1 MPPEVAIYQTGI
13 HATNSQPHFRSP
25 TGRSSQSSK
34 QPMRLHQLFFA
45 LSFFLLGLG
54 PIAWA
59 DQPTSSTQ
67 DRDGRH
73 DFDFNTGTW
82 KLHNR
87 RLRNPL
93 TGSNNW
99 VEFDGTSV
107 AQKIW
112 GGLAN
117 MDEDN
122 FNDPAGHIQGLTMR
136 LYDPSTH
143 LWSIY
148 FANSR
153 KGSLGLPP
161 TVGRFVDDRRG
172 EFYDYEIFG
181 GKAVLVR
188 YLYLLNRPDSYRWEQ
203 AFSPD
208 GGKSWETNWTI
219 DCERV
224 KDSASNASVKNTKE
238 Q

>member
-1 MPPEVAIYQTGI
+1 
-13 HATNSQPHFRSP
+13 
-25 TGRSSQSSK
+25 
-34 QPMRLHQLFFA
+34 MRLHRLFFA
-45 LSFFLLGLG
+45 LSFFLLGIQL
-54 PIAWA
+54 IAWA
-59 DQPTSSTQ
+59 DQPTSINQ
-67 DRDGRH
+67 DRDDQH
-73 DFDFNTGTW
+73 DFDFNIGTW

-99 VEFDGTSV
+99 VEFGGTSV

-112 GGLAN
+112 DGRAN
-117 MDEDN
+117 MDEDE
-122 FNDPAGHIQGLTMR
+122 FNDPAGRIQGLTLR
-136 LYDPSTH
+136 LYDPSTR
-143 LWSIY
+143 LWSIF

-161 TVGRFVDDRRG
+161 TVGRFVGDRRG
-172 EFYDYEIFG
+172 EFYDYEIYD

-188 YLYLLNRPDSYRWEQ
+188 YLYLINSLDSYRWEQ

-208 GGKSWETNWTI
+208 GGKTWETNWTI
-219 DCERV
+219 DCDRV
-224 KDSASNASVKNTKE
+224 KDGGSTAGTKTTKE

>member
-1 MPPEVAIYQTGI
+1 
-13 HATNSQPHFRSP
+13 
-25 TGRSSQSSK
+25 
-34 QPMRLHQLFFA
+34 MRLYQLFFG
-45 LSFFLLGLG
+45 LSFFLLILE

-59 DQPTSSTQ
+59 DQPTSSSQ
-67 DRDGRH
+67 DRDGQH

-99 VEFDGTSV
+99 IEFDGTSV
-107 AQKIW
+107 AQKVW
-112 GGLAN
+112 DGRAN
-117 MDEDN
+117 MDADE
-122 FNDPAGHIQGLTMR
+122 FNDPAGRIQGLTLR
-136 LYDPSTH
+136 LYDPNTH

-153 KGSLGLPP
+153 RGSLGLPP
-161 TVGRFVDDRRG
+161 TVGGFVSDRRG
-172 EFYDYEIFG
+172 EFYDYEIYNA
-181 GKAVLVR
+181 KAVLVR
-188 YLYLLNRPDSYRWEQ
+188 YLYLVDSPDSYRWEQ

-208 GGKSWETNWTI
+208 GGKTWETNWTI

-224 KDSASNASVKNTKE
+224 KDSAGTKTTNGS
-238 Q
+238 